1 MILFKSACK
10 NIRHNF
16 FVHVVIV
23 LQMIATIVIT
33 MIMVSSILIR
43 YQYYTPFK
51 EFFQSKGF
59 YSKYSIGRRP
69 ISLFYG
75 INGQDLYGW
84 Q

>member
-16 FVHVVIV
+16 FVHVVIM

-51 EFFQSKGF
+51 EFFQ
-59 YSKYSIGRRP
+59 
-69 ISLFYG
+69 L
-75 INGQDLYGW
+75 
-84 Q
+84 